1 MTCKDCVHFIVCKS
15 HNRLRFRPETNG
27 SLIYNYEQYAERL
40 CKYFFNNTIS
50 QGGKGL
56 KDKYIKVRLSAA
68 ELEKAKKMA
77 KEQERTV
84 SSFIRWL
91 ITKEAKEY
99 LRDMEV

>member
-1 MTCKDCVHFIVCKS
+1 
-15 HNRLRFRPETNG
+15 
-27 SLIYNYEQYAERL
+27 
-40 CKYFFNNTIS
+40 
-50 QGGKGL
+50 L

-77 KEQERTV
+77 QEQERTV

-99 LRDMEV
+99 LQDMEV